1 MGSKNAQSQ
10 DLLEVHAFVGAI
22 DTDIRV
28 ELKEDAGFQKITP
41 TVEAVAASLMQG
53 AMAQFL
59 AKMNE
64 VLSLDMAVPS
74 NEQADKADSPAPAE
88 GKQGSALAPLPAA
101 AGNQGSAL
109 APLPAAEGN
118 QGSALAPLPAEG
130 KDNSVLALGKQ
141 DSVLALPGAASA
153 DAIRLRD
160 LPREYLAPSMQQLHG
175 LCKRDSAEAE
185 AGSVCLL
192 WLDSLASLASLLADE
207 EVPKDTEAQLV
218 QLAAGWP
225 ALCAIQAKAM
235 KVTKEGGSA
244 NEVAEAKRRVMVMK
258 QLRALEPGPPAPTL
272 ADMAEQLRHFIAWH
286 AKECKPRVDALV
298 TKSTQVVHVFMKEKA
313 RQVQKLANVVLGEDT
328 LMTAEAEQD
337 GWASPFA
344 RTKRPP
350 APCQVAMGA
359 GQCPLGGATLP
370 R

>member
-1 MGSKNAQSQ
+1 
-10 DLLEVHAFVGAI
+10 
-22 DTDIRV
+22 
-28 ELKEDAGFQKITP
+28 
-41 TVEAVAASLMQG
+41 MQG

-59 AKMNE
+59 AKMNQ

-74 NEQADKADSPAPAE
+74 NEQADKADSPAP
-88 GKQGSALAPLPAA
+88 
-101 AGNQGSAL
+101 
-109 APLPAAEGN
+109 AEGN

-141 DSVLALPGAASA
+141 DYVLALPGAASA

-244 NEVAEAKRRVMVMK
+244 NKVAEAKRRVMVMK
-258 QLRALEPGPPAPTL
+258 LRALEPDPPAPTL
-272 ADMAEQLRHFIAWH
+272 AGMAEQLRHFIAWH

-298 TKSTQVVHVFMKEKA
+298 TKSTQVLDAFMKEKVG
-313 RQVQKLANVVLGEDT
+313 QVQALANVVLGRDT
-328 LMTAEAEQD
+328 LTTDDAEQD
-337 GWASPFA
+337 SWAFPLPQNKTLA
-344 RTKRPP
+344 
-350 APCQVAMGA
+350 
-359 GQCPLGGATLP
+359 CPVPSSQGSRAVPVGGCSAATLGGAALP
-370 R
+370 HSLKRRW